1 MSSASMTQWETNTSD
16 RNSNKHTI
24 RLLYSGT
31 SFKDEVS
38 NFLSGAFAV
47 HSETDIDNCETYLKE
62 QSLFS
67 LPDVI
72 VLEVDNK
79 DKCFSFIKSIK
90 KDPLLK
96 GLVIILLSDG
106 TDVTVRE
113 LAMQNRVNDLY
124 VMPIP
129 LKDLSERIVF
139 LVKFKLI
146 KPQLADL
153 SKIDVTYRIP
163 FYKRTFD
170 VVASGVVLLLLS
182 PFFLIIFA
190 IIALESKGPV
200 LFSSK
205 RVGTG
210 YKVFDF
216 YKFRSMRKD
225 ASKELVSLSDLNQ
238 YDKQEGGKNTFVKLK
253 NDPRIT
259 RFGGF
264 IRKYSIDEIP
274 QLFNVFIGD
283 MSLVG
288 NRPLPLYEAEMLTS
302 NEWSMRFLGPAGLTG
317 LWQVSR
323 RGKAD
328 MSERERKKLDNFYA
342 QNYSFWLDVKI
353 IMSTIPAMVQKEKV

>member
-1 MSSASMTQWETNTSD
+1 MSSLNMNQQEG
-16 RNSNKHTI
+16 RNSNI
-24 RLLYSGT
+24 NSVRILYSGT
-31 SFKDEVS
+31 LYRNEISEALDASFDFHEEP
-38 NFLSGAFAV
+38 NIG
-47 HSETDIDNCETYLKE
+47 TCEAYLKE
-62 QSLFS
+62 QSLFN

-72 VLEVDNK
+72 VLEVENK
-79 DKCFSFIKSIK
+79 MKCFDFIKSIK
-90 KDPLLK
+90 RDPLLK

-106 TDVTVRE
+106 KDPELRE
-113 LAMQNRVNDLY
+113 QAMKNRVNDLY
-124 VMPIP
+124 VYPIP
-129 LKDLSERIVF
+129 IRDLGERIAF

-153 SKIDVTYRIP
+153 SKIDLTYKIP
-163 FYKRTFD
+163 FFKRAFD
-170 VVASGVVLLLLS
+170 VLASGIVLLLLS

-190 IIALESKGPV
+190 IIAIESRGPV

-225 ASKELVSLSDLNQ
+225 ASKELVGLSDLNQ
-238 YDKQEGGKNTFVKLK
+238 YDKSEGGKNTFVKLK
-253 NDPRIT
+253 HDPRIT
-259 RFGGF
+259 PFGSF

-274 QLFNVFIGD
+274 QLFNVFRGD

-302 NEWSMRFLGPAGLTG
+302 NEWTMRFLGPAGLTG

-353 IMSTIPAMVQKEKV
+353 IMSTLPAMVQKEKV